1 MQTKTQFELHSNAL
15 QAAIATGN
23 QEGVAD
29 ALIIAAEAYG
39 FGEITAGEFDELNQ
53 DAEEA
58 GYNYAAAI

>member
-1 MQTKTQFELHSNAL
+1 MQTKTQFDLHSNCL

-23 QEGVAD
+23 EEAVSD
-29 ALIIAAEAYG
+29 ALIIAAEAFGY
-39 FGEITAGEFDELNQ
+39 GEITAGEFDELNQ